1 MEALYETSRI
11 EPLLTIRQVG
21 EVLGISRA
29 SIYRLIDAG
38 ELEPIKVGTL
48 PRFAPEDLRGYIER
62 KRSERG
68 P

>member
-1 MEALYETSRI
+1 MKTLYEAARI

-21 EVLGISRA
+21 DVLGCSRA

-38 ELEPIKVGTL
+38 ELEPIRVGTL
-48 PRFAPEDLRGYIER
+48 PRFAPEDLRSYIER